1 MFSLGCGRI
10 FEGTYEQM
18 FSSLQLIKSFPE
30 NTKIYCGHE
39 YTLKNAEFCIK
50 HDKDN
55 SALIEKI
62 KSIKEKLDNGFP
74 TIPTTIKEELDCN
87 IFLRSKD
94 VGSFS
99 KLSFAVIKTGGKQY
113 KVKAGEIIKVEK
125 LLDSKA
131 ESKVEFKEVLA
142 YGDDKAVELG
152 EPTISGAKVEADLIK
167 NSKNRTVLIFKKRRR
182 KNSRRKNGHRQQYSL
197 IRINKI
203 FSKDG
208 KVLSE
213 AEKKV
218 TPLKKTD
225 VTSKIEKK

>member
-1 MFSLGCGRI
+1 M
-10 FEGTYEQM
+10 
-18 FSSLQLIKSFPE
+18 
-30 NTKIYCGHE
+30 
-39 YTLKNAEFCIK
+39 
-50 HDKDN
+50 
-55 SALIEKI
+55 
-62 KSIKEKLDNGFP
+62 
-74 TIPTTIKEELDCN
+74 
-87 IFLRSKD
+87 
-94 VGSFS
+94 
-99 KLSFAVIKTGGKQY
+99 SFAVIKTGGKQY

-182 KNSRRKNGHRQQYSL
+182 KNSRRKNGHRQQFSL
-197 IRINKI
+197 IKINKI

-213 AEKKV
+213 AEKI
-218 TPLKKTD
+218 KKSEVVVKETKEEKTE
-225 VTSKIEKK
+225 VSK